1 MRPLWQPPV
10 GTASGSRRGKTKKG
24 VVPLGFIQHWAR
36 LVEEERR
43 ELLGDSREVR
53 IITTVRIT
61 RDRLLNPETERRV
74 ERDD

>member
-1 MRPLWQPPV
+1 
-10 GTASGSRRGKTKKG
+10 
-24 VVPLGFIQHWAR
+24 LGFIQHWAR

>member
-1 MRPLWQPPV
+1 M
-10 GTASGSRRGKTKKG
+10 
-24 VVPLGFIQHWAR
+24 GFIQHWAH
-36 LVEEERR
+36 LVEEQRR

-61 RDRLLNPETERRV
+61 RDRLLNPETDTRI